1 MASRSAD
8 PPIPLPSS
16 LPIQTPPL
24 DTAQYPRYS
33 ESSIYPYLETNVD
46 AIPMSFEL
54 TPFPSD
60 TTEWSR
66 GHYGDTTPFRPW
78 TAVRQYV
85 QDVAALHPDFIEFG
99 VTVER
104 AAKVPSASGGEE
116 WELVLRKSGT
126 EKDYWWTERFDAL
139 VVASGHYHVPY
150 IPPIPGLEE
159 YEAHRPG
166 SVIHSKHFRGR
177 DLYAGRRLVVVGASV
192 SAADIAFDL
201 APTSQ
206 VFAVMVGRTFNG
218 YFGGGAFEHP
228 RITQCVTIDHIRPA
242 SRTVVLQDG
251 TEIEGVDHIIFGTG
265 YSWSLP
271 FLPEIKPR
279 NNRVPGLWQHIVHQ
293 DDPSLLFVGAV
304 GAGLT
309 FKIFEWQAVYVARLL
324 AGRSKPLPSREEMQA
339 WEEER
344 VKVKGDG
351 PGFSVVNPDFEAYF
365 ELLRELATEGKTA
378 EGVGRKLPVF
388 RREWHRAFSE
398 GHELRKGM
406 WRRVNAQAL
415 EELQKDT
422 KL

>member
-1 MASRSAD
+1 MAARTAD
-8 PPIPLPSS
+8 PPIPLPPS
-16 LPIQTPPL
+16 LPLQTAPL
-24 DTAQYPRYS
+24 DPAQYPRFS

-54 TPFPSD
+54 EPFPST

-66 GHYGDTTPFRPW
+66 GHYGDSTPFRPW

-85 QDVAALHPDFIEFG
+85 QDVAALHPDYVEYG

-104 AAKVPSASGGEE
+104 ASKVGDE
-116 WELVLRKSGT
+116 WELVLRKGGCEVDT
-126 EKDYWWTERFDAL
+126 WWAERFDAL

-150 IPPIPGLEE
+150 IPPIDGLEE
-159 YEAHRPG
+159 YEASRPG

-177 DLYAGRRLVVVGASV
+177 ELYAGRRVVVVGASV

-201 APTSQ
+201 APTST
-206 VFAVMVGRTFNG
+206 VFAIMVGRTFNA

-228 RITQCVTIDHIRPA
+228 RITQCVTIDRIDPK
-242 SRTVVLQDG
+242 SRTVYLQDG
-251 TEIEGVDHIIFGTG
+251 TEIPQVDHIIFGTG

-271 FLPEIKPR
+271 FLPQIKPR

-324 AGRSKPLPSREEMQA
+324 AGRSKPLPSKEEMEE

-344 VKVKGDG
+344 VKLKGDG
-351 PGFSVVNPDFEAYF
+351 PGFSLVSPDFEAYF
-365 ELLRELATEGKTA
+365 ELLRELATEGRTA

-406 WRRVNAQAL
+406 WSRVNALAVQ
-415 EELQKDT
+415 ELQKTT